1 MEKVAKVTSKG
12 QVTVPKA
19 FRKELGVA
27 AGDSIVFQKQGN
39 KVVLLP
45 QRRRGSVFEEFRG
58 IGTPGIG
65 PGKKAV
71 LRWIRDIRGEI

>member
-1 MEKVAKVTSKG
+1 MERVAKMTSKG
-12 QVTVPKA
+12 QITVPRE

-27 AGDSIVFQKQGN
+27 PGDGVVFQKQGN
-39 KVVLLP
+39 QVIVTS
-45 QRRRGSVFEEFRG
+45 RRKGSVFEEFRG

-71 LRWIRDIRGEI
+71 LRWIRDVRGEL